1 MSEHLICR
9 CPFCRVKLKLG
20 NLQLEGKRIK
30 CPKCAEPFVV
40 AAITETSI
48 DQDAPTT
55 VAKSQPVASAASRAR
70 PKAPSKPAP
79 TEDDWLNDLG
89 DVEDSPGQLP
99 PIVKKKKK
107 QKTASTDTGNRK
119 RSKESRELPLIVH
132 YLMMAGTGLIGGL
145 IGAAIWAGLIYYTNL
160 EIGYVAVLVGFLSG
174 VGVRFGA
181 SQWDYGWGPG
191 LAAVAVAIMGLIVGK
206 VVGFQLVIQRELGN
220 QQAADVQGL
229 HENIFIAGLAE
240 GIKAATPNAAGAP
253 NLNADDDTFDPEKL
267 PQQYPPEIWNE
278 AKAQWA
284 AVPDA
289 QKQEMQKEG
298 IKLIKPN
305 LSLLFGPFDLLW
317 SFLAIGA
324 AFRAATGGQ
333 DD

>member
-1 MSEHLICR
+1 ML
-9 CPFCRVKLKLG
+9 
-20 NLQLEGKRIK
+20 
-30 CPKCAEPFVV
+30 A
-40 AAITETSI
+40 
-48 DQDAPTT
+48 
-55 VAKSQPVASAASRAR
+55 
-70 PKAPSKPAP
+70 PKAPPKPAP

-99 PIVKKKKK
+99 PIVKKKK

-174 VGVRFGA
+174 VGKVLRPQA
-181 SQWDYGWGPG
+181 SGTTDGDPDW
-191 LAAVAVAIMGLIVGK
+191 LVAVAIMGLIVGK

-284 AVPDA
+284 AVPEA

-298 IKLIKPN
+298 IKLVKPN
-305 LSLLFGPFDLLW
+305 LSLLFGPYDLLW